1 MAPDFASLNP
11 GYGDRRHM
19 TDSDTAPPYISNCPP
34 RPARRRPKQV
44 RLENSR
50 LLREIGSVVRN
61 ERAMQGMS
69 RKTLAQRSNMSE
81 RFIAE
86 IEAGIGNPSV
96 LSLDAIA
103 RALTLDVFDLLPAVN
118 HDEARRRALVHLRQL
133 PVDEIKNFLQAF
145 SHPAVSNI
153 PSMRGRRIAL
163 VGLRGAGKSTLG
175 AALAGKL
182 GCPFVELDTMI
193 EAEYGAPVGMLFDVY
208 GHATFRR
215 YEREELTRVVATNEK
230 AVIATAGGIVADET
244 TFAQLLDQAYVVW
257 LQASPA
263 EHMRRVM
270 EQGDFRP
277 MAHNRDA
284 MNDLVAILDARA
296 AQYGRSHARLDTS
309 GKTVEACMEELVKI
323 AKELFASNLA
333 ADPSARPMPF
343 L

>member
-1 MAPDFASLNP
+1 
-11 GYGDRRHM
+11 M
-19 TDSDTAPPYISNCPP
+19 TDSPPRYISNRPP
-34 RPARRRPKQV
+34 RFPRRPKQV
-44 RLENSR
+44 RVENTR
-50 LLREIGSVVRN
+50 LLREIGYVVRR

-81 RFIAE
+81 RFVAQ

-103 RALTLDVFDLLPAVN
+103 RALTLDVFDLLPAVS

-133 PVDEIKNFLQAF
+133 PVDEIKRFLHAF

-153 PSMRGRRIAL
+153 PMLRGRRIAL

-175 AALAGKL
+175 AALAEKL
-182 GCPFVELDTMI
+182 GCGFIELDKMV
-193 EAEYGAPVGMLFDVY
+193 EAEHGAPVATLFDVY
-208 GHATFRR
+208 GQAAFRR
-215 YEREELTRVVATNEK
+215 YERDALARAVASNEK
-230 AVIATAGGIVADET
+230 AVIAAAGGIVADET
-244 TFAQLLDQAYVVW
+244 TFTQLLDQTYVIW

-284 MNDLVAILDARA
+284 MTDLVAILDARA
-296 AQYGRSHARLDTS
+296 ADYGRSHAKVDTS
-309 GKTVEACMEELVKI
+309 GKSVELCVRELI
-323 AKELFASNLA
+323 ATSAALFEK
-333 ADPSARPMPF
+333 PSS
-343 L
+343 